1 MKRECIEF
9 GGEANDGGWEVC
21 EVGGGEE
28 LGSAM
33 SVWNSRAK
41 LINYWIKKNT
51 TFLERENRKE
61 TRIKRVY
68 TKK

>member
-1 MKRECIEF
+1 LTHEISPSF
-9 GGEANDGGWEVC
+9 HFF
-21 EVGGGEE
+21 
-28 LGSAM
+28 L
-33 SVWNSRAK
+33 
-41 LINYWIKKNT
+41 KNP